1 MPNLYFASTPKTPE
15 IACRNDGFISL
26 KGRSLPEDT
35 ASFYAPV
42 IEWLSD
48 YYRDPQPETLVH
60 IDLEYLN
67 SSSASML
74 HKMCF
79 ALERLVKFRNRIVHV
94 SFYLEPDDRDMFELC
109 ENLTFYFPALNITP
123 IKKDEALKK
132 GA

>member
-1 MPNLYFASTPKTPE
+1 MYAYTSVLNTEAMPNLYFASTPKTPE
-15 IACRNDGFISL
+15 IACRGDGFISL

-79 ALERLVKFRNRIVHV
+79 ALERLVKISQPYCKRVI
-94 SFYLEPDDRDMFELC
+94 LP
-109 ENLTFYFPALNITP
+109 
-123 IKKDEALKK
+123 
-132 GA
+132 